1 MQLLKFSSLPNAFL
15 LWLDDPESVCVI
27 ISEFGSHKSTSIE
40 SSISSELLAQN
51 LDVSGL
57 KCVIILSNLFWS
69 SSKLV
74 LLSHSAINL
83 WYGGQIF
90 PFSIKTIMQIKIWTI

>member
-1 MQLLKFSSLPNAFL
+1 MHLLKLSSLPNALL
-15 LWLDDPESVCVI
+15 LWVDDPKSVGVI
-27 ISEFGSHKSTSIE
+27 ISVFGSHKSTSIE
-40 SSISSELLAQN
+40 SSTSSEFLAQN
-51 LDVSGL
+51 LDVSWL
-57 KCVIILSNLFWS
+57 KCVTILSNLFWSVS

-90 PFSIKTIMQIKIWTI
+90 PFSIKTIM

>member
-1 MQLLKFSSLPNAFL
+1 MHLLKLFSLPNDL
-15 LWLDDPESVCVI
+15 LMWLGNPKSVGV

-51 LDVSGL
+51 LDVSWL
-57 KCVIILSNLFWS
+57 KCVIILSNLFWSVS

-83 WYGGQIF
+83 WYGGQTF
-90 PFSIKTIMQIKIWTI
+90 PFSIKTIMQIKM